1 MTFNTKLRLG
11 QINTV
16 DLDSSEFASA
26 NSVNSVQSNLSSL
39 TLDVSTISDNVNAL
53 PDSAANDYATYTTL
67 SGLIDLVNDNV
78 VSIPGSAANDYITY
92 TTLSGLI
99 DTVNDNVASLPDSAA
114 NDYATYTTLSS
125 LINTV
130 NSNVDVLPDSAAND
144 FTTYTTLSSLIDTVN
159 SNVSSLPDS
168 AANDYTTYTT
178 LSSLVNTV
186 QDNVDSL
193 TSTVDSADANLYN
206 TYTSLSSLIDT
217 VQDNVGASSGGNAT
231 IIATS
236 DKFTTSTSNQFTL
249 SRSVTNQ
256 NDIVVSLS
264 GILQSPGLGYEV
276 SDTTLTLANTL
287 PLQQGIPVEVRHL
300 TGVSGAGSIWQE
312 ITTDS
317 LLAARGKVIV
327 DTSSS
332 EVILTLP
339 QSPSLGDEVRIIDG
353 AGNASNN
360 AITLYGNGSNIE
372 ADTSNVVVDVDRSAF
387 TMVYYNSY
395 NGWLFGE
402 K

>member
-1 MTFNTKLRLG
+1 MTELRLG
-11 QINTV
+11 QINTI
-16 DLDSSEFASA
+16 DINTSEFASA
-26 NSVNSVQSNLSSL
+26 NSVNSVQANLT
-39 TLDVSTISDNVNAL
+39 TLASEVGTISSNVNAFS
-53 PDSAANDYATYTTL
+53 DSAANDYATYTTL
-67 SGLIDLVNDNV
+67 
-78 VSIPGSAANDYITY
+78 T
-92 TTLSGLI
+92 
-99 DTVNDNVASLPDSAA
+99 
-114 NDYATYTTLSS
+114 S
-125 LINTV
+125 LINIV
-130 NSNVDVLPDSAAND
+130 SDNADSKVSAAYANE
-144 FTTYTTLSSLIDTVN
+144 TELSANYSSNTLAFVVDTGEVYFATGG
-159 SNVSSLPDS
+159 SWARIAESTEVDL
-168 AANDYTTYTT
+168 
-178 LSSLVNTV
+178 V
-186 QDNVDSL
+186 QDNLASL

-217 VQDNVGASSGGNAT
+217 VQDNVGSSSGGNAT

-249 SRSVTNQ
+249 SRSVTNR

-276 SDTTLTLANTL
+276 SNTTLTLANTL

-312 ITTDS
+312 IITDA
-317 LLAARGKVIV
+317 LLASRGKVIV

-360 AITLYGNGSNIE
+360 TITLYGNGSNIE